1 MDFRGSFRGSLATP
15 PGGATSH
22 ASDSPFADALF
33 SDNSMFYILAFCNG
47 IVGALSRL
55 VNASLAT
62 YTGSLSGSFIN
73 HVVGTAV
80 AGGLLV
86 AGVRTG
92 VLQWGGLAWY
102 YWIGGCMGVFV
113 VAASNYAV
121 PRIGAVLLGML
132 LLAAQLIAS
141 AGLDHFGLLGGSP
154 IELSWTRV
162 LGLAVLLA
170 GAALTTTARSQAR
183 TGERERGDVGK
194 RGRSEVW
201 RVRDEEK
208 R

>member
-1 MDFRGSFRGSLATP
+1 VAPHATLA
-15 PGGATSH
+15 
-22 ASDSPFADALF
+22 DVLF
-33 SDNSMFYILAFCNG
+33 VHNRMFYLLAFCNG

-73 HVVGTAV
+73 HVVGTV
-80 AGGLLV
+80 TAGGLLV

-92 VLQWGGLAWY
+92 VLQWGGLPWY

-154 IELSWTRV
+154 IELSWMRV

-170 GAALTTTARSQAR
+170 GAALTTTARSQACM
-183 TGERERGDVGK
+183 GEERRGVGE

-201 RVRDEEK
+201 GVKDEEK